1 MIKYFNS
8 TRFRRPLFVTACI
21 AFLAI
26 CALSCSKTDEIPL
39 IPPTNEVTNDQPCL
53 TFYRNTSRNFTTY
66 LMSDTRGTKIFDV
79 NVGNQGWSHMTA
91 VTVGKRQ
98 FIVGHNG
105 KAISGTEEKD
115 FSIRLVTNRG
125 RPAEETQTG
134 SWERNYENLMGFHVD
149 DKGFIFGQDSYGDHK
164 WFTQEVLSNGTLAP
178 AEADFGTWDRYY
190 ETATPIYVDGKTYLI
205 FHCSGSV
212 NWFIARVW
220 SSGKIS
226 VVSSGT
232 WGRFWEDLTA
242 VQVGGNTYLIGMT
255 KGPASPHSPSH
266 TKILFVQR
274 VNADG
279 TLGEETEG
287 IDEIGEVPDLSNI
300 TGYECSDRAYVFGY
314 YEGKTNPYIIREV
327 TQDGHIQDVS
337 SGTFDTDFQFVFP
350 LHVYDPGNFRYM
362 IGIDMSQTTGAP
374 SFWSDAVILPWSGET
389 KMGGGA
395 ALAQIDG
402 DAAGKLDA
410 VMVGI
415 QRTVGPSY
423 FYYKVAYNL
432 TTLGEVS
439 SWSPTCWGP
448 VIGNNQEGAGADIAD
463 IDGNGIPDLLLMC
476 VDAPSGSNSFRYYI
490 GWNLSGTG
498 QVTSWSPMIQGPT
511 IGYDNSGGGAA
522 LGDIDGN
529 GRPEVVFMGIDNTA
543 TDNYYWYTIGLN
555 LDVTGKATAW
565 TDVMTVNCDLGW
577 SSAGG
582 GAALADVNNNGKLD
596 LILMN
601 VDSPSGAN
609 PFWYHVGWDIDINGN
624 RPFAS
629 NWSSF
634 TANHLSNITNGGG
647 LAVGRIDNNDN
658 LDILLMSV
666 DDPYGND

>member
-1 MIKYFNS
+1 MQMTKRIFNQLEAL
-8 TRFRRPLFVTACI
+8 PVVAACS
-21 AFLAI
+21 LAI
-26 CALSCSKTDEIPL
+26 VLFSCSRDEIPVT
-39 IPPTNEVTNDQPCL
+39 IPTNEAGSDQACL
-53 TFYRNTSRNFTTY
+53 TFFRNGSKNFTTY
-66 LMSDTRGTKIFDV
+66 LMSDTRGTKIFDGR
-79 NVGNQGWSHMTA
+79 VGNQEWMYMTA
-91 VTVGKRQ
+91 ATVGKRQ

-105 KAISGTEEKD
+105 KSGLGTEKD

-125 RPAEETQTG
+125 EAAEETQTG

-164 WFTQEVLSNGTLAP
+164 WFTQEVLGNGTLAP
-178 AEADFGTWDRYY
+178 AEADFGTWARYY

-220 SSGKIS
+220 FSGKIS

-232 WGRFWEDLTA
+232 WGRFWDDLTA
-242 VQVGGNTYLIGMT
+242 VQVGGNAYLVGMAD
-255 KGPASPHSPSH
+255 GPGGGHGASTTS
-266 TKILFVQR
+266 ILFVQR

-279 TLGEETEG
+279 TLGEETETS
-287 IDEIGEVPDLSNI
+287 DQIGEVPDLSNI
-300 TGYECSDRAYVFGY
+300 MGYECGDKAYVFGY
-314 YEGKTNPYIIREV
+314 CEGITSYPYFIREV
-327 TQDGHIQDVS
+327 TRDGHIQDVS

-350 LHVYDPGNFRYM
+350 LHVYDPGNFRYI
-362 IGIDMSQTTGAP
+362 IGTDMSQTTGAP
-374 SFWSDAVILPWSGET
+374 SFWSNPFILPWSGET
-389 KMGGGA
+389 RMGGGA
-395 ALAQIDG
+395 ALAQVDG

-439 SWSPTCWGP
+439 SWSPICWGP
-448 VIGNNQEGAGADIAD
+448 EIGWNQEGAGADIAD

-490 GWNLSGTG
+490 GWNMGSTG
-498 QVTSWSPMIQGPT
+498 QVASWSPVIQGPT
-511 IGYDNSGGGAA
+511 VGYDNSGGGAA

-529 GRPEVVFMGIDNTA
+529 GRPEVVFMGIDNTP

-582 GAALADVNNNGKLD
+582 GAALADVNHNGKLD

-601 VDSPSGAN
+601 IDSPSGAN
-609 PFWYHVGWDIDINGN
+609 PFLYHVGWDIDINGN

-634 TANHLSNITNGGG
+634 TVKHLSNMTNGGG
-647 LAVGRIDNNDN
+647 LAVGRLDNNDY
-658 LDILLMSV
+658 LDILLMSL
-666 DDPYGND
+666 DNPYGND